1 MDAFRTANQ
10 SLGRGIR
17 GREDW
22 CQYWLL
28 DRRYDEHKQLI
39 SKWAMGEEPII
50 RKTRNLTQVTFKK
63 FRDDTII
70 EL

>member
-1 MDAFRTANQ
+1 MDAFRAANQ

-28 DRRYDEHKQLI
+28 DRRYYEKIDLL
-39 SKWAMGEEPII
+39 SPWAIGSSPRIVGDY
-50 RKTRNLTQVTFKK
+50 KANQQTL
-63 FRDDTII
+63 
-70 EL
+70 